1 MENTNRYYPFDV
13 TDDLARLK
21 LGKLMTKRYINDCFR
36 LAYPNEYHWLLK
48 NYGSFKLAKG
58 IYDYM
63 IYQGRI
69 THKQLNAIKKFTYF
83 G

>member
-1 MENTNRYYPFDV
+1 MNALN
-13 TDDLARLK
+13 AIK
-21 LGKLMTKRYINDCFR
+21 NYIEALETFR
-36 LAYPNEYHWLLK
+36 SAYPNEYHWLLK

-69 THKQLNAIKKFTYF
+69 THKQLNAIKKVYLFWLILLAL
-83 G
+83 